1 MPLRLLLLFVVGA
14 CLGAI
19 VNLGIYRLAYDRRR
33 ISPWSRTRG
42 KVPARTAVDR
52 IPIVGWW
59 YQRRLSDF
67 FGAKFWVRP
76 MLLELC
82 FGLATAALY
91 WMEIESLAWNVR
103 ADWIGIR
110 PEGAAFAA
118 TLHWQFA
125 IHIGL
130 LMLMTLATFIDIDEQ
145 TIPDSLTI
153 PGTIAALLIAAF
165 CTAPVLPI
173 LFVKSPPT
181 AVDLV
186 APLRFDFPDFAGN
199 FLQSATSLIV
209 ALAIY
214 LGWCFGLLPRRWRLG
229 VGIWK
234 SWRVMW
240 RRITARPEWRWVL
253 PLAVIG
259 CIGIAISWHWGG
271 EHWRGLVSALV
282 GMAVGG
288 GLIWVIRLIASAAL
302 QQEAMGFGD
311 VTLMAMIGA
320 FFGWQAVLI
329 AFFAAPF
336 VGCIVGLVQWLIVG
350 NNVIAFGP
358 YLCLGALAV
367 LLFWSPIWDY
377 AEGMFEIH
385 WLVPSAIVI
394 CLPVLAIML
403 FGWRRLRDRLS
414 TNAH

>member
-1 MPLRLLLLFVVGA
+1 MPLRLLLVFVVGS
-14 CLGAI
+14 CLGAL

-33 ISPWSRTRG
+33 ISPWSRTKG
-42 KVPARTAVDR
+42 KTLAPTAVDR
-52 IPIVGWW
+52 IPIIGWW
-59 YQRRLSDF
+59 FQRRFERSL
-67 FGAKFWVRP
+67 GPKFWVRP

-91 WMEIESLAWNVR
+91 WMEIEALAWNI
-103 ADWIGIR
+103 APDWPGIR
-110 PEGAAFAA
+110 PEGNAFVAI
-118 TLHWQFA
+118 LHCQFA

-130 LMLMTLATFIDIDEQ
+130 IVLMTVATFIDIDEQ
-145 TIPDSLTI
+145 TIPDSLSI
-153 PGTIAALLIAAF
+153 PGTIAALLIAAL
-165 CTAPVLPI
+165 CSAPVLPA
-173 LFVKSPPT
+173 LFINLPPT
-181 AVDLV
+181 ASDLV
-186 APLRFDFPDFAGN
+186 TPLRFDFPDVARH
-199 FLQSATSLIV
+199 FLDSAAS
-209 ALAIY
+209 LAIA
-214 LGWCFGLLPRRWRLG
+214 LSIFLAWCFGLLPRRWRLG
-229 VGIWK
+229 VSVLK

-240 RRITARPEWRWVL
+240 RRIAARPEWRWVL

-259 CIGIAISWHWGG
+259 CLGITISWKWGG
-271 EHWRGLVSALV
+271 EHWRGLISALI

-288 GLIWVIRLIASAAL
+288 GLIWVIRLVASAAL

-320 FFGWQAVLI
+320 FFGWQPVLI

-336 VGCIVGLVQWLIVG
+336 VGGIVGLVQWLIVG

-358 YLCLGALAV
+358 FLCMGSLFV

-385 WLVPSAIVI
+385 WLVPSAIAV

-403 FGWRRLRDRLS
+403 LGWRRVRDKLR
-414 TNAH
+414 TPV